1 MAIIHCLGA
10 GLIGSY
16 VAKKL
21 SDNGHEVHAHD
32 LSPGNVF
39 IEYPEIIIHKENVL
53 ESCKKIEKFG
63 DFDIIV
69 NMLPGEIG
77 NSIMKILYP
86 QGINIVDLSFS
97 EITPDSLSGE
107 KEERIQL
114 SYGM

>member
-1 MAIIHCLGA
+1 MAIIHCLGT

-53 ESCKKIEKFG
+53 ESCKK
-63 DFDIIV
+63 
-69 NMLPGEIG
+69 
-77 NSIMKILYP
+77 
-86 QGINIVDLSFS
+86 
-97 EITPDSLSGE
+97 
-107 KEERIQL
+107 
-114 SYGM
+114 